1 MKFIGHLRVT
11 DVDVVAFA
19 PLVIETN
26 DADLVAD
33 EGQAVFVKM
42 GRADDRDRHFPNP
55 DVHGLIL
62 ADADLILTDQPRL
75 HVGEYSNRL
84 SVVNWSNSASRLYG
98 RATYPRI
105 WAGTAPPGWR

>member
-26 DADLVAD
+26 DADLVAG

-42 GRADDRDRHFPNP
+42 G
-55 DVHGLIL
+55 
-62 ADADLILTDQPRL
+62 
-75 HVGEYSNRL
+75 
-84 SVVNWSNSASRLYG
+84 
-98 RATYPRI
+98 
-105 WAGTAPPGWR
+105 